1 MIWEDIRCEVE
12 DMTHRKDTSA
22 KYYAELTELRYVT
35 WAEHAKVRG
44 AGGAGEEE
52 MYDIRL

>member
-1 MIWEDIRCEVE
+1 MIWEDIRGKVE

-44 AGGAGEEE
+44 AGEEE